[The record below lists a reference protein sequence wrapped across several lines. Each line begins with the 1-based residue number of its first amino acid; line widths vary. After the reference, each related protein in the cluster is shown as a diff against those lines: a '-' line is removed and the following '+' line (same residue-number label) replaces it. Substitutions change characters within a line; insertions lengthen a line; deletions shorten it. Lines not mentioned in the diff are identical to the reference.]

1 MSKSYDRYLGLD
13 CSITRRDFM
22 NGAAMVIG
30 ASMLPGSKVFGAT
43 DFAELQN
50 QKGYDPPVKTG
61 LRGSHPGSLEIAH
74 SLRDGTFWEN
84 AGKRHQRGKNNSEC
98 GWSIDPQN
106 GRLLVCRVKPAVAP
120 VALEPEAVTLLQ
132 QVTFDFIKPDFE
144 RAFKHV
150 EEVFPLVHVRA
161 VAAGSGWNSNQHG
174 FEHLRAGRKQFHANA
189 GFCFQAFAVA
199 RPKYSIRL
207 NRQIIK
213 LQYRG
218 AVGRRQPVN
227 GGDRRVR
234 TRQFDGAEKPCGNVG
249 LSRCLC
255 DG

>member
-1 MSKSYDRYLGLD
+1 MLAEYLPREQQL
-13 CSITRRDFM
+13 
-22 NGAAMVIG
+22 A
-30 ASMLPGSKVFGAT
+30 FG
-43 DFAELQN
+43 
-50 QKGYDPPVKTG
+50 
-61 LRGSHPGSLEIAH
+61 
-74 SLRDGTFWEN
+74 
-84 AGKRHQRGKNNSEC
+84 
-98 GWSIDPQN
+98 
-106 GRLLVCRVKPAVAP
+106 RVKPAMTA
-120 VALEPEAVTLLQ
+120 VALEPKAVTLLQ
-132 QVTFDFIKPDFE
+132 QVTFDLIEPDFQ
-144 RAFKHV
+144 RALKHV
-150 EEVFPLVHVRA
+150 KEVFTLVHVSS
-161 VAAGSGWNSNQHG
+161 VASSSWWNSNQHG

-249 LSRCLC
+249 LPRCLC